1 MATRRRLAHIAEHV
15 VAPTRSAT
23 ATDLPRPPVESYLP
37 GEPQERAAAGERL
50 VPHSAAAHWELG
62 AMPDSQGRTNAIG
75 PSSSETPWVTPGY
88 ERTRWRSDVLYP
100 ELCAMGLAEKVADLH
115 VRGYCVVEP
124 ELFCPPDYVEQL
136 RAALLRCSE
145 RRSHGIVPDV
155 EGGSSHADMNGPLGQ
170 HMRFI
175 LWEEAE
181 VFEPWLT
188 NPALLGIVYCKPSS
202 A

>member
-1 MATRRRLAHIAEHV
+1 MYTPLDRQVMTSSNTCHDVGRHAVGKWWRY
-15 VAPTRSAT
+15 SA
-23 ATDLPRPPVESYLP
+23 ANCVGD
-37 GEPQERAAAGERL
+37 GER
-50 VPHSAAAHWELG
+50 P
-62 AMPDSQGRTNAIG
+62 
-75 PSSSETPWVTPGY
+75 
-88 ERTRWRSDVLYP
+88 
-100 ELCAMGLAEKVADLH
+100 
-115 VRGYCVVEP
+115 CVVEP